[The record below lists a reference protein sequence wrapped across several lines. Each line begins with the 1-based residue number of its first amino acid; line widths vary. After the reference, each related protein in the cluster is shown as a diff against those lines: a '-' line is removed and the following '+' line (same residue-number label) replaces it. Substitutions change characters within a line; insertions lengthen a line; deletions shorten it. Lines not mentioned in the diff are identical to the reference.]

1 MYRLVLIISS
11 LWFYATL
18 CESSA
23 VAKTSAPPRGPAS
36 PLHEEIDRVIDA
48 ERVGPP
54 APLCN
59 DAEFLRRVYLDLAG
73 KIPTAEEAA
82 IFLKDTNPDKRNKLV
97 DTLLEQPHFDRNFM
111 RVLDVMLME
120 RRIEKVVSPG
130 KFRDFLRTSIEERQ
144 PLNTLIRDILLA
156 DGAKED
162 ERSAARFLL
171 DRSAEPHILTRDV
184 GRIFLGVDMQ
194 CAQCHDHPS
203 IDDYLQSD
211 YYGLYAFLN
220 RTYLFG
226 SEIGSVVAERAEGEV
241 EFVSVFVGGDPQSM
255 MPHLPG
261 NSEMQEPEMSQDE
274 RYIVKPAEGVRPVP
288 KFSRRSL
295 LARELTSGK
304 YQAFQKNLANRLWA
318 HMFGRGIVHPLDFH
332 HSENPPT
339 NPVLLTTLAGGLA
352 DLDFDLRKFV
362 REIALSQTYQRGSE
376 LPFDLTTY
384 AENSELDREALSNS
398 LETQRS
404 TQKQLREQLEAN
416 AESLAALN
424 MEYDNFEKKISQTQ
438 QAIDAI
444 RIAHDANQKQLAYSQ
459 SLLPGLEAGE
469 EKLRDLKNDAE
480 ALSQFEPDDVNLQ
493 QLVQSTARQHQLLHE
508 EMQTVQNR
516 IEALQQQLRSASE
529 TQSGHVDQQ
538 ATLEKQKQ
546 SVEAKRT
553 KMAMLGQSLK
563 HQLNQQKD
571 RLAALEAKVED
582 FACLDQWVKTLKE
595 KSDDEVA
602 RQDARQLVADRW
614 RNRFQC
620 GHILPLTA
628 EQLTW
633 SVSEA
638 LGIVAQK
645 RQSLLKS
652 YEKKAQSADK
662 TKTAAEK
669 TEVSEKEL
677 VKSLHNQ
684 IEGGALYDFI
694 INVHDFRG
702 QPDGSY
708 QATAKEALFLSH
720 SKKLQS
726 WISEAATQ
734 WLEDSSEQLDPE
746 RVAEKLYLTI
756 LSRQPDAEEA
766 AVVRGYLVARTEDPR
781 GALQDLIWALLSCTE
796 FRFQS

>member
-11 LWFYATL
+11 LWTYATL

-23 VAKTSAPPRGPAS
+23 VAETSAPPRGPAS

-54 APLCN
+54 APLCT
-59 DAEFLRRVYLDLAG
+59 DAEFLRRVYLDLTG

-82 IFLKDTNPDKRNKLV
+82 IFLQDRHPDKRNKLV
-97 DTLLEQPHFDRNFM
+97 DMLLEQPHFDRNFM

-130 KFRDFLRTSIEERQ
+130 KFRDFLRTSIEDRQ
-144 PLNTLIRDILLA
+144 PLNVLIRDILIA

-184 GRIFLGVDMQ
+184 GRLFLGVDMQ

-226 SEIGSVVAERAEGEV
+226 SDIGSVVAERAEGEV

-261 NSEMQEPEMSQDE
+261 NKEMEEPEMSQDE

-339 NPVLLTTLAGGLA
+339 NPILLTTLAEGLSE
-352 DLDFDLRKFV
+352 LDFDLRKFV
-362 REIALSQTYQRGSE
+362 REIALSQTYQRSSE
-376 LPFDLTTY
+376 LPLDLLAY
-384 AENSELDREALSNS
+384 AENSDRDREAVTNALDA
-398 LETQRS
+398 QQS
-404 TQKQLREQLEAN
+404 TRKQLQDQLEAN
-416 AESLAALN
+416 VESLAALD
-424 MEYDNFEKKISQTQ
+424 MKCADFEKKISQTQ
-438 QAIDAI
+438 QALDAI
-444 RIAHDANQKQLAYSQ
+444 RTAHDADQKQLASSQ

-469 EKLRDLKNDAE
+469 KKLRDLKRDAE
-480 ALSQFEPDDVNLQ
+480 ALSQLEPEDGNLQ
-493 QLVQSTARQHQLLHE
+493 QLVQSTARQHQLLNE
-508 EMQTVQNR
+508 EMQTVQKR
-516 IEALQQQLRSASE
+516 IADLQQKLRRADE

-538 ATLEKQKQ
+538 AVLEKQKQ
-546 SVEAKRT
+546 SAEAERAKI
-553 KMAMLGQSLK
+553 AALGRSLK
-563 HQLNQQKD
+563 RQLNQQQD
-571 RLAALEAKVED
+571 RLVALEAKVED
-582 FACLDQWVKTLKE
+582 FACLDQWSKTLKE

-602 RQDARQLVADRW
+602 QQDARQLVANRW

-652 YEKKAQSADK
+652 HEEKARSADK
-662 TKTAAEK
+662 TETAAK
-669 TEVSEKEL
+669 KVEVSQKEL
-677 VKSLHNQ
+677 TKSLHNQ

-720 SKKLQS
+720 SKKLQN

-746 RVAEKLYLTI
+746 RIAEKLYLAI

-766 AVVRGYLVARTEDPR
+766 AVVRGYLVARTENPR
-781 GALQDLIWALLSCTE
+781 AALQDLIWALLSCTE

>member
-11 LWFYATL
+11 LWFFANL
-18 CESSA
+18 CVDFARAE
-23 VAKTSAPPRGPAS
+23 TSS
-36 PLHEEIDRVIDA
+36 PLSEFATPLREEIDRIIDA

-54 APLCN
+54 APLCT
-59 DAEFLRRVYLDLAG
+59 DAEYLRRAYLDLAG
-73 KIPTAEEAA
+73 KIPSAQEATV
-82 IFLKDTNPDKRNKLV
+82 FLEDTRSDKRSKLV
-97 DTLLEQPHFDRNFM
+97 DMLLEQPHFDRNFM

-144 PLNTLIRDILLA
+144 PLNTLIRDILVA
-156 DGAKED
+156 DGVNED

-171 DRSAEPHILTRDV
+171 DRSAEPHVVTRDV

-211 YYGLYAFLN
+211 YYGIFAFLN
-220 RTYLFG
+220 RSYLFG
-226 SEIGSVVAERAEGEV
+226 GENGSVVAERAEGEV
-241 EFVSVFVGGDPQSM
+241 EFVSVFVGGDPKPM

-261 NSEMQEPEMSQDE
+261 SKEMQEPEMSQEE

-295 LARELTSGK
+295 LANELTSGK

-339 NPVLLTTLAGGLA
+339 NPVLLNTLAAGLA
-352 DLDFDLRKFV
+352 DLDFDLRKFM
-362 REIALSQTYQRGSE
+362 REIALSQTYQRSSE
-376 LPFDLTTY
+376 LPSDLLAY
-384 AENSELDREALSNS
+384 AENSDSDRHAVATALDAE
-398 LETQRS
+398 RS
-404 TQKQLREQLEAN
+404 THKQIKSQLRESEKLL
-416 AESLAALN
+416 AELDTK
-424 MEYDNFEKKISQTQ
+424 EVDIEEKIHRAQRE
-438 QAIDAI
+438 IDAV
-444 RIAHDANQKQLAYSQ
+444 RTANDSRQKQLASSQ
-459 SLLPGLEAGE
+459 SLLPALEEGE
-469 EKLRDLKNDAE
+469 RKLRDLKRDAA
-480 ALSQFEPDDVNLQ
+480 ALSQVESEDSELQ
-493 QLVQSTARQHQLLHE
+493 RLVQSTTRQYQLLNE
-508 EMQTVQNR
+508 ELHTARKR
-516 IEALQQQLRSASE
+516 IETLQQQMRLAREIRAR
-529 TQSGHVDQQ
+529 HVNEY
-538 ATLEKQKQ
+538 AALEKQKRN
-546 SVEAKRT
+546 SEAERLKVSTRGRT
-553 KMAMLGQSLK
+553 LK
-563 HQLNQQKD
+563 SQLNLQQD
-571 RLAALEAKVED
+571 LIVALEAKLED
-582 FACLDQWVKTLKE
+582 FACLNQWKKTLEE
-595 KSDDEVA
+595 KTDDEA
-602 RQDARQLVADRW
+602 AQQDARQLVADRW

-638 LGIVAQK
+638 LGIVAQR
-645 RQSLLKS
+645 RQNLLKS
-652 YEKKAQSADK
+652 QKEKAGSSA
-662 TKTAAEK
+662 E
-669 TEVSEKEL
+669 TESEKNIAVNKKEL
-677 VKSLHNQ
+677 AKSLHNQ

-720 SKKLQS
+720 SKKLQT

-734 WLEDSSEQLDPE
+734 WLGDSSEQLDPE
-746 RVAEKLYLTI
+746 QVAEKLYLTI
-756 LSRQPDAEEA
+756 LSRQPDAEES
-766 AVVRGYLVARTEDPR
+766 AVVRGYLVARMDDPR
-781 GALQDLIWALLSCTE
+781 SALQDLIWALLSCTE